1 MASVVPVHT
10 RYAQKEFMAGHQRGA
25 EDAPDA
31 ALYIAAMADELAALA
46 KRHDL
51 EALAYIL
58 QMARL
63 EADQI
68 SKHSSGQLQRARSVR

>member
-1 MASVVPVHT
+1 
-10 RYAQKEFMAGHQRGA
+10 MAGHQRDGA
-25 EDAPDA
+25 DASET
-31 ALYIAAMADELAALA
+31 ALYIAALADELAELA
-46 KRHDL
+46 KSHDL

-68 SKHSSGQLQRARSVR
+68 SKQWNEPTE